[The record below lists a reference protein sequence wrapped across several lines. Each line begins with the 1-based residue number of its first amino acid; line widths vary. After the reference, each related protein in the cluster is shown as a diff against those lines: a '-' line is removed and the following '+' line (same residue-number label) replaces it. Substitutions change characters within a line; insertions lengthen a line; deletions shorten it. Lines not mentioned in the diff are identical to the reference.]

1 MQCAQQDARIWQLKK
16 YIGVN
21 CNMAECLTET
31 NTKVLTKGN
40 YAIAKAAILAGCD
53 CYFGYPITPQSEI
66 GEYMSGKMQELKR
79 AYVSA
84 ESELAAINMTIGA
97 CATGAKAMTSSS
109 SCAVSLMQ
117 EGLSYATSDQ
127 LPVVLVSVMR
137 GGPGLGNIYPSQ
149 GDYFQATIGG
159 GNGDYKT
166 IVLAPS
172 TVQEC
177 ADLTYKA
184 FYLAHKYKNPTIL
197 LADGLLGQMM
207 EPVEFKPYPY
217 PPTDNSS
224 WALSGAKGRAPRI
237 IRSYAP
243 IADTQC
249 EYLKELFNKYKKIEE
264 NETEWEEFDTEDAD
278 IILVSFGSTARNAK
292 TAARLSREKGIKV
305 GVLRPITLYPFP
317 NQRLKEL
324 ADNTKLFIS
333 VEVNMGQM
341 LNDIKLAIN
350 GTARVELINKAVGT
364 PPDPEEIVQRIEE
377 LI

>member
-1 MQCAQQDARIWQLKK
+1 M
-16 YIGVN
+16 V
-21 CNMAECLTET
+21 AECVTGK
-31 NTKVLTKGN
+31 KVLIKGN
-40 YAIAKAAILAGCD
+40 YAIAQAAVLAGCQ

-66 GEYMSGKMQELKR
+66 GEFMSGKMQELGR

-84 ESELAAINMTIGA
+84 ESELAAINMVIGA
-97 CATGAKAMTSSS
+97 CSTGVKAMSSSS

-117 EGLSYATSDQ
+117 EALSYATSDQ

-177 ADLTYKA
+177 VDLTYKA
-184 FYLAHKYKNPTIL
+184 FYLAHKYRNPAIL

-207 EPVEFKPYPY
+207 EPVEFYDYPY
-217 PPTDNSS
+217 EKIDNSS
-224 WALSGAKGRAPRI
+224 WALTGAKDRDGRI

-243 IADTQC
+243 LADNQC
-249 EYLKELFNKYKKIEE
+249 VFLEKLYDKYRQIEE
-264 NETEWEEFDTEDAD
+264 NETEWEEIGTEDAD
-278 IILVSFGSTARNAK
+278 VVLISFGSTSRNVK
-292 TAARLSREKGIKV
+292 TAAKLCRQKGLKV
-305 GVLRPITLYPFP
+305 GILRPITLFPFP
-317 NQRLKEL
+317 NKRLQEL
-324 ADNTKLFIS
+324 SKTVKKFIT

-341 LNDIKLAIN
+341 VNDVRLAVN
-350 GTARVELINKAVGT
+350 GAVPVELIHKPVGA
-364 PPDPEEIVQRIEE
+364 PPEPEEIVAQIER
-377 LI
+377 LM

>member
-1 MQCAQQDARIWQLKK
+1 MTAIMMNK
-16 YIGVN
+16 
-21 CNMAECLTET
+21 
-31 NTKVLTKGN
+31 KVLMNGI
-40 YAIAKAAILAGCD
+40 YAISNSAVLAGCQ

-66 GEYMSGKMQELKR
+66 GEFMSGKMQELGR

-97 CATGAKAMTSSS
+97 CSTGVKAMTSSS

-149 GDYFQATIGG
+149 GDYFQSTKGG
-159 GNGDYKT
+159 GNGDYKL

-184 FYLAHKYKNPTIL
+184 FYLAHKYKNPTVL

-217 PPTDNSS
+217 PEIDNTS
-224 WALSGAKGRAPRI
+224 WALSGAKGRKARI

-243 IADTQC
+243 IAEDQC
-249 EYLKELFNKYKKIEE
+249 VFLDKLFDKYKQIEE
-264 NETEWEEFDTEDAD
+264 NETEWEEIGTQDAD

-292 TAARLSREKGIKV
+292 TAVKILRGKGINA
-305 GVLRPITLYPFP
+305 GYFRPITLFPFP
-317 NQRLKEL
+317 SKRLNEL
-324 ADNTKLFIS
+324 ADRTKKFVS

-341 LNDIKLAIN
+341 IQDIKLAVN
-350 GTARVELINKAVGT
+350 GKAPVELVNKGVGA
-364 PPDPEEIVQRIEE
+364 PPSPEEIAQRVEG

>member
-1 MQCAQQDARIWQLKK
+1 MTATITGK
-16 YIGVN
+16 
-21 CNMAECLTET
+21 
-31 NTKVLTKGN
+31 KVLMKGN
-40 YAIAKAAILAGCD
+40 YAIANAAVLAGCQ

-66 GEYMSGKMQELKR
+66 GEFMSGKMQELGR

-97 CATGAKAMTSSS
+97 CSTGVKAMTSSS

-149 GDYFQATIGG
+149 GDYFQATRGG
-159 GNGDYKT
+159 GNGDYKL

-184 FYLAHKYKNPTIL
+184 FYLAQKYRNPTVL

-207 EPVEFKPYPY
+207 EPVEFKEYPY
-217 PPTDNSS
+217 SEIDNSD
-224 WALSGAKGRAPRI
+224 WKLTGAKGREPRI

-243 IADTQC
+243 LADKQC
-249 EYLKELFNKYKKIEE
+249 VFLEKLFEKYKTIEE
-264 NETEWEEFDTEDAD
+264 NETEWEEIGTEDAD
-278 IILVSFGSTARNAK
+278 IVLVSFGSTARNVK
-292 TAARLSREKGIKV
+292 TAAKICRQNGLKV
-305 GVLRPITLYPFP
+305 GILRPITLFPFP
-317 NQRLKEL
+317 TKRLQEL
-324 ADNTKLFIS
+324 AQKVKMFIS

-341 LNDIKLAIN
+341 VQDVRLAIN
-350 GTARVELINKAVGT
+350 GKVPVELIHKGVGT
-364 PPDPEEIVQRIEE
+364 PPAPEEIVKQIEE

>member
-1 MQCAQQDARIWQLKK
+1 MVTQSITGK
-16 YIGVN
+16 
-21 CNMAECLTET
+21 
-31 NTKVLTKGN
+31 KVLIKGN
-40 YAIAKAAILAGCD
+40 YAIANAAVLAGCQ

-66 GEYMSGKMQELKR
+66 GEFMSGKMQELGR

-97 CATGAKAMTSSS
+97 CSTGVKAMTSSS
-109 SCAVSLMQ
+109 SCAVALMQ
-117 EGLSYATSDQ
+117 EGLSYAVSDQ
-127 LPVVLVSVMR
+127 LPVVLISVMR

-149 GDYFQATIGG
+149 GDYFQTTKGG
-159 GNGDYKT
+159 GNGDYKL

-184 FYLAHKYKNPTIL
+184 FYLAHKYKNPTVL

-217 PPTDNSS
+217 PEIDNSD
-224 WALSGAKGRAPRI
+224 WALSGAKNRDGRI

-243 IADTQC
+243 LAEDQC
-249 EYLKELFNKYKKIEE
+249 EYLENLYNEKYKKIEE
-264 NETEWEEFDTEDAD
+264 NETEWEEIGTEDAD
-278 IILVSFGSTARNAK
+278 IILVSFGSTSRNVK
-292 TAARLSREKGIKV
+292 TAAKICREKGLKV
-305 GVLRPITLYPFP
+305 GVFRPITLFPFP
-317 NQRLKEL
+317 NKRLNQLSDKI
-324 ADNTKLFIS
+324 KKFIT

-341 LNDIKLAIN
+341 INDVRLAVN
-350 GTARVELINKAVGT
+350 GKVPVELIHKPVGA
-364 PPDPEEIVQRIEE
+364 PPAPEDIVSQIEE